1 MAGVTTGQTHF
12 PREKLPQLKPEKI
25 VGLISDTHIPSR
37 ARCIPKSVLGIFENV
52 DFIVHAGDLVELA
65 VLDELEQMAPV
76 LAVHGNMD
84 GPSVSGALPKMNSL
98 KLMDWKIG
106 VIHDAGVFHG
116 INRMREIAKQNQFSV
131 LIFGHTHSSFVR
143 WEGNALYINPGSP
156 TNPEPPFLS
165 KPSVGLLK
173 ITKEAIIPE
182 IVTV

>member
-1 MAGVTTGQTHF
+1 
-12 PREKLPQLKPEKI
+12 
-25 VGLISDTHIPSR
+25 
-37 ARCIPKSVLGIFENV
+37 
-52 DFIVHAGDLVELA
+52 
-65 VLDELEQMAPV
+65 
-76 LAVHGNMD
+76 
-84 GPSVSGALPKMNSL
+84 
-98 KLMDWKIG
+98 
-106 VIHDAGVFHG
+106 
-116 INRMREIAKQNQFSV
+116 MREIAKQNQFSV